1 MAKPVKIQDI
11 IIWED
16 EDYFALNKPPF
27 ISTLQDR
34 ADEVNLLDLAKR
46 YSEDAQACHRLD
58 KDTSGVIVF
67 AKNPEAYRKLA
78 MQFEA
83 RKVQKVYHAVVDGI
97 HNFKEELVD
106 APILKQD
113 DGISK
118 ISKAGKPAQTWFNS
132 IHSYT
137 QHTLVECRPITG
149 RQHQIRIHLSVLKA
163 SISGDELYGGK
174 LFYLSSVK
182 RGFNLKKHTEEEPF
196 MKRMA
201 LHAKS
206 LEFSNLKHESII
218 IDAPYPKDFQALVR
232 QLELNSWNFK
242 VLGIWD

>member
-1 MAKPVKIQDI
+1 MKAAKLKIEDLI
-11 IIWED
+11 LWED

-27 ISTLQDR
+27 IATLQDR
-34 ADEVNLLDLAKR
+34 ADETNLLDLAKR
-46 YSEDAQACHRLD
+46 YHADSQACHRLD

-67 AKNPEAYRKLA
+67 AKNPEAYRRLA

-83 RKVQKVYHAVVDGI
+83 RTDQKVYHAVVDGI

-118 ISKAGKPAQTWFNS
+118 ISKAGKPAQTWFTS
-132 IHSYT
+132 LQSYRN
-137 QHTLVECRPITG
+137 HTLVECRPITG
-149 RQHQIRIHLSVLKA
+149 RMHQIRIHLSLLNA
-163 SISGDELYGGK
+163 SITGDELYGGK
-174 LFYLSSVK
+174 PFYLSSVK

-206 LEFSNLKHESII
+206 LEFSNLKHETVTIE
-218 IDAPYPKDFQALVR
+218 APYPKDFQALVR
-232 QLELNSWNFK
+232 QLELNS
-242 VLGIWD
+242 GIRS

>member
-1 MAKPVKIQDI
+1 MKQSKLNFTDLIL
-11 IIWED
+11 WED
-16 EDYFALNKPPF
+16 EDFFALNKPPF

-34 ADEVNLLDLAKR
+34 ADETNLLDLAKK
-46 YSEDAQACHRLD
+46 YHEDAQACHRLD

-83 RKVQKVYHAVVDGI
+83 RKVQKVYHALVDGI
-97 HNFKEELVD
+97 HNFTEELVD

-118 ISKAGKPAQTWFNS
+118 ISKAGKPAQTWFTS
-132 IHSYT
+132 LKSYSH
-137 QHTLVECRPITG
+137 HTLVECRPITG

-206 LEFSNLKHESII
+206 LEFTNLKHESII
-218 IDAPYPKDFQALVR
+218 IDAPYPKDFQAMVR
-232 QLELNSWNFK
+232 QLELNS
-242 VLGIWD
+242 